1 MIASPID
8 HHHCWFN
15 PPCTIPKIPLQMIH
29 TVLNISFDGGNS
41 PFSPWLA
48 TGPLAPWPS
57 APPLNPTRGEEP
69 CPWEPGR
76 WTSIWKTH
84 ESSISFLGKPGFP
97 YHPLNWRRVAT
108 KKGRTWKPTNQKNSF
123 RKIMF
128 WGSRL
133 NPGSSGLVVKPP
145 FSMIPNV
152 WEDIGFRSHLALCQR
167 YLNPTIILV
176 INPATTWNYF
186 VCV

>member
-1 MIASPID
+1 
-8 HHHCWFN
+8 
-15 PPCTIPKIPLQMIH
+15 
-29 TVLNISFDGGNS
+29 
-41 PFSPWLA
+41 
-48 TGPLAPWPS
+48 
-57 APPLNPTRGEEP
+57 
-69 CPWEPGR
+69 
-76 WTSIWKTH
+76 
-84 ESSISFLGKPGFP
+84 
-97 YHPLNWRRVAT
+97 
-108 KKGRTWKPTNQKNSF
+108 
-123 RKIMF
+123 MF